1 MLHPL
6 THGRVPRFVGAA
18 LLLVATAACR
28 QDMHDQP
35 SYTAL
40 QQSDFFPDGKA
51 SRPLVEN
58 TVARGS
64 MDNDALV
71 PSPDTL
77 ATEFPIAVTDAVMK
91 RGQERF
97 NIYCSPCHGRTGA
110 GDGMVVQRGYPR
122 PPSYW
127 DPVRDL
133 KSKPV
138 GYIYEVI
145 TNGLNRMPAYETQV
159 PVRDRWAI
167 AAYVRALQLAATA
180 TPDDVPAAERA
191 SLDKPASS
199 HEGPHS
205 AHAAEGK

>member
-1 MLHPL
+1 MSK
-6 THGRVPRFVGAA
+6 PRNTS
-18 LLLVATAACR
+18 LLFAGCLLASAVLATGCR

-77 ATEFPIAVTDAVMK
+77 ATDFPIAVTDAVMK

-167 AAYVRALQLAATA
+167 G
-180 TPDDVPAAERA
+180 TPPGAGIRVSVQGAR
-191 SLDKPASS
+191 
-199 HEGPHS
+199 GGS
-205 AHAAEGK
+205 AV